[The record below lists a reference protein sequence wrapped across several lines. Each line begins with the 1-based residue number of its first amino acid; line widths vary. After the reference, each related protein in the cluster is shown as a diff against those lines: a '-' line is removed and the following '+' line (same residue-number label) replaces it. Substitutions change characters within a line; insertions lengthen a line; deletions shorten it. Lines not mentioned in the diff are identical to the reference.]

1 MWRTL
6 EQLKDNWF
14 AKFQYFDQ
22 NAAVSKTFYDS
33 LNDKFMIGCVLNVYA
48 LGGFL
53 KQNMN
58 DVILKTQNIT
68 VEADIVINLII
79 LYNVYSFQCLCL

>member
-1 MWRTL
+1 
-6 EQLKDNWF
+6 
-14 AKFQYFDQ
+14 
-22 NAAVSKTFYDS
+22 
-33 LNDKFMIGCVLNVYA
+33 MIRCVLNVYA

-68 VEADIVINLII
+68 VEADIIIN
-79 LYNVYSFQCLCL
+79 